1 MEGVNTPKTLR
12 VSVATYNQVLFPHP
26 ENGTIML
33 ALERKA
39 TVLENGSVNVRAQP
53 FGGGVRILNP
63 DPLKQIL
70 GEIRFDSERSQ
81 RDQDFRILIPPAK
94 WGLVRRYCL
103 EHLGHPHDPEIES
116 APDRELIEEFEETM
130 QVALEA
136 TQYCVEAL
144 GFVVEDNPVWT
155 NNWYARGYLTVRVY
169 RIYKVRIVDV
179 ALFEFM
185 LTAGQKYT
193 DQDLETL
200 ALKDLQTGG
209 RGKANSILI
218 LPLDKVV
225 GAFSTLPPETR
236 YRKLEV
242 EGHYLDESVLAVLG
256 EVEVPQYKKI

>member
-1 MEGVNTPKTLR
+1 
-12 VSVATYNQVLFPHP
+12 
-26 ENGTIML
+26 
-33 ALERKA
+33 
-39 TVLENGSVNVRAQP
+39 
-53 FGGGVRILNP
+53 
-63 DPLKQIL
+63 
-70 GEIRFDSERSQ
+70 
-81 RDQDFRILIPPAK
+81 
-94 WGLVRRYCL
+94 
-103 EHLGHPHDPEIES
+103 
-116 APDRELIEEFEETM
+116 
-130 QVALEA
+130 
-136 TQYCVEAL
+136 
-144 GFVVEDNPVWT
+144 
-155 NNWYARGYLTVRVY
+155 
-169 RIYKVRIVDV
+169 VRIVDV

-256 EVEVPQYKKI
+256 EVEVSQYKKI